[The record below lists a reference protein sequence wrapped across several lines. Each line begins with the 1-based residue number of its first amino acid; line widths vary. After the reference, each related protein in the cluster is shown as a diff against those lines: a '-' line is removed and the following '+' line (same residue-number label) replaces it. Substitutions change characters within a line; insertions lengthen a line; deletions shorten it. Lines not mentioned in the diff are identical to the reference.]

1 MVTTILHFWLS
12 LFYTYDGVLSLYDR
26 YNYITMYRNN
36 MYIYTI
42 YYYYIFIIIILS
54 GIHRYDSV
62 FFITLSLSGRP
73 ENDLHYFDVEASP
86 PAPCFAGL
94 LGAAVTMGFFT
105 PPNCCVFMGKSSWR
119 VWSLVMVKRCQK
131 HIHFHLQWFFAA
143 VSKFLLWNLRFVSS
157 SAFHRYFSTPDLLE
171 DICSVQTNHFQNSDV
186 CQQNPV
192 VSTSTRSDLVQ
203 TEEPFFRS
211 PTAGLPSPCAA
222 VH

>member
-1 MVTTILHFWLS
+1 
-12 LFYTYDGVLSLYDR
+12 
-26 YNYITMYRNN
+26 MYRNN
-36 MYIYTI
+36 MYNYIYTI
-42 YYYYIFIIIILS
+42 YYFIYIFIIIVLS

-62 FFITLSLSGRP
+62 SSSLSVFQVALS
-73 ENDLHYFDVEASP
+73 DLHYFDVEASP

-157 SAFHRYFSTPDLLE
+157 SAFHQRYFSTPDLLE

-186 CQQNPV
+186 CQQN
-192 VSTSTRSDLVQ
+192 L
-203 TEEPFFRS
+203 
-211 PTAGLPSPCAA
+211 
-222 VH
+222 